1 MFLKRNPYP
10 VESIYWSSYGWNDMM
25 SGIYFRTIWEGFQ
38 DGVDWEWNKIGYGL
52 VIVEEDIMFMAVH
65 FTLYSWICLKI
76 SIISQNYVLP
86 K

>member
-1 MFLKRNPYP
+1 MFLKMNPYP

-25 SGIYFRTIWEGFQ
+25 SEIYFRTIWEGFQ

-65 FTLYSWICLKI
+65 STLI
-76 SIISQNYVLP
+76 STLEYAWKFP
-86 K
+86 